1 MAFCV
6 YSSVNQ
12 HGGKQEDGR
21 PEYGCHVSAKT
32 ETGHAV
38 LRDLKEGILMA
49 FVYRKKWLFCIQ
61 KI

>member
-1 MAFCV
+1 MAFYI

-12 HGGKQEDGR
+12 YEGKQEDGR
-21 PEYGCHVSAKT
+21 PEYDCHVSAKT
-32 ETGHAV
+32 GTSHAV

-49 FVYRKKWLFCIQ
+49 FCIQ